1 MRCWSVKCWCW
12 GCGRCRHKERHQR
25 ATLRAKLTLSIIA
38 MLTLGIAA
46 ALWVSTMGIRH
57 YMVANIDSDLR
68 ASRNG
73 LQRTGLTS
81 DQVAAL
87 AAIADLSGKFAAEN
101 HSSRT
106 LFTVVGRDGEA
117 APFGGV
123 PLSPA
128 QRALA
133 DAVPDAA
140 ALALS
145 GEPVDATAHG
155 TSYRVTALRLGG
167 SDGRLLLLA
176 NSTTAVT
183 QTMHKVVRMVLTVGV
198 VLVACLGAATFIG
211 ARRRLRPLEDMVE
224 TASAIAEGCPQG
236 LDLSRRVA
244 SRGRAHSGGEVEQLR
259 TALNAM
265 LQQLETAFH
274 TREHAAG
281 QLRRFVEDASHE
293 LRTPLA
299 AIRGYLQLE
308 EKGMF
313 KDEAERARA
322 MGRMNAEAERM
333 ARLVDELLAL
343 ARLDQRPRLRP
354 APVDLACV
362 ARGAAA
368 DLSAQQPG
376 RPVELGLPADCLVL
390 ADEPTLHQIV
400 SNLLANVRIHTP
412 ADARVRVTVAEE
424 DGHGVLRV
432 ADEGPGMRPQDAE
445 RVFDRFF
452 RTGGA
457 EGSGLGMA
465 VVRAAVDAHGGT
477 VRVTTAPGAG
487 LTVAVALPSARPAA
501 AAGPGPVTFA
511 GPGPVTSAQARVEAS
526 STTVTS
532 GGAPT
537 RTGGP
542 QAPAPRVT

>member
-1 MRCWSVKCWCW
+1 
-12 GCGRCRHKERHQR
+12 
-25 ATLRAKLTLSIIA
+25 
-38 MLTLGIAA
+38 MLTIGIAA

-68 ASRNG
+68 ASRDG
-73 LQRTGLTS
+73 LQRTRLTS
-81 DQVAAL
+81 DQVATL
-87 AAIADLSGKFAAEN
+87 AAIADLSGQFAAEN
-101 HSSRT
+101 HSNRT
-106 LFTVVGRDGEA
+106 LFAVVGRDGKATPFGKA
-117 APFGGV
+117 APDA
-123 PLSPA
+123 A

-140 ALALS
+140 ALARRDT
-145 GEPVDATAHG
+145 PVDVTAHG
-155 TSYRVTALRLGG
+155 TGYRVTALRLGG
-167 SDGRLLLLA
+167 PDGRLLLMA

-183 QTMHKVVRMVLTVGV
+183 QTMHKVVRLVLGVGAA
-198 VLVACLGAATFIG
+198 LVACLGTATFIG

-244 SRGRAHSGGEVEQLR
+244 SRGHRHSGGEVEQLR

-265 LQQLETAFH
+265 LQQLETAFV

-281 QLRRFVEDASHE
+281 QLRRFVADASHE

-299 AIRGYLQLE
+299 AIRGYLQLD

-313 KDEAERARA
+313 GDEAERARA
-322 MGRMNAEAERM
+322 MARMNAEAERM
-333 ARLVDELLAL
+333 ARLLDELLAL

-354 APVDLACV
+354 APVDLAGV
-362 ARGAAA
+362 ARAAAA

-376 RPVELGLPADCLVL
+376 RPVELRLPADCPVL

-412 ADARVRVTVAEE
+412 ADARVRVSVEE
-424 DGHGVLRV
+424 GDEEGGFGVLRV

-445 RVFDRFF
+445 RIFDRFF
-452 RTGGA
+452 RTGGT

-465 VVRAAVDAHGGT
+465 VVRAAVDAHDGT
-477 VRVTTAPGAG
+477 VRVTTAPGEG
-487 LTVAVALPSARPAA
+487 LTVVVALPSAR
-501 AAGPGPVTFA
+501 AGRPHH
-511 GPGPVTSAQARVEAS
+511 ARAEAS
-526 STTVTS
+526 STTVMS

>member
-1 MRCWSVKCWCW
+1 MKCWCW
-12 GCGRCRHKERHQR
+12 GCGRCRRKEQHQR

-38 MLTLGIAA
+38 MLTIGIAA

-57 YMVANIDSDLR
+57 YMVANIDSDLL

-73 LQRTGLTS
+73 LQRTGLTG
-81 DQVAAL
+81 DQMASL
-87 AAIADLSGKFAAEN
+87 AAIADLTGKFAAKN
-101 HSSRT
+101 HSNRT
-106 LFTVVGRDGEA
+106 LFTVVGRDGKA
-117 APFGGV
+117 APFGSV
-123 PLSPA
+123 EPDAA

-140 ALALS
+140 ALARRDTAM
-145 GEPVDATAHG
+145 DATAHG
-155 TSYRVTALRLGG
+155 TGYRVTALRLGG
-167 SDGRLLLLA
+167 PDGQLLLMA

-183 QTMHKVVRMVLTVGV
+183 ETMHKVVRMVLTVGAA
-198 VLVACLGAATFIG
+198 LVACLGTATFIG

-244 SRGRAHSGGEVEQLR
+244 SRGHRHSGGEVEQLR

-265 LQQLETAFH
+265 LQQLETAFD

-281 QLRRFVEDASHE
+281 QLRRFVADASHE

-299 AIRGYLQLE
+299 AIRGYLQLD

-313 KDEAERARA
+313 KDETERARA
-322 MGRMNAEAERM
+322 MARMNAEAERM

-343 ARLDQRPRLRP
+343 ARLDQRPRLRA
-354 APVDLACV
+354 APVNLAGV

-376 RPVELGLPADCLVL
+376 RPVELRLPADCPVL

-412 ADARVRVTVAEE
+412 ADARVRVSVEE
-424 DGHGVLRV
+424 DEEGGYGVLRV
-432 ADEGPGMRPQDAE
+432 ADEGPGMHPQDAE
-445 RVFDRFF
+445 RIFDRFF

-487 LTVAVALPSARPAA
+487 LTAVVALPSARGDSPHHA
-501 AAGPGPVTFA
+501 PDDRPHH
-511 GPGPVTSAQARVEAS
+511 ARVEAS
-526 STTVTS
+526 STTVMS

>member
-1 MRCWSVKCWCW
+1 MKCWR
-12 GCGRCRHKERHQR
+12 GRRRRKEQHRR
-25 ATLRAKLTLSIIA
+25 ATLRAKLTLSTIA
-38 MLTLGIAA
+38 MLTIGITA
-46 ALWVSTMGIRH
+46 ALWVNTVGIRH
-57 YMVANIDSDLR
+57 YMVANIDNDLI
-68 ASRNG
+68 ASRDG
-73 LQRTGLTS
+73 LQRTGLTR
-81 DQVAAL
+81 DQIEAIG
-87 AAIADLSGKFAAEN
+87 AIADLSGQFATKN
-101 HSSRT
+101 RSSRT
-106 LFTVVGRDGEA
+106 LFTVVGRDGKA
-117 APFGGV
+117 APFGRV
-123 PLSPA
+123 APDA
-128 QRALA
+128 IQRALA

-140 ALALS
+140 ALARRDK
-145 GEPVDATAHG
+145 PIDVTAHG
-155 TSYRVTALRLGG
+155 TGYRVTALSL
-167 SDGRLLLLA
+167 SDPDGRLLLVA

-183 QTMHKVVRMVLTVGV
+183 QTMHKVRRMVLIIGTI
-198 VLVACLGAATFIG
+198 LVASLGAATFFG
-211 ARRRLRPLEDMVE
+211 ARRRLHPLEDMVE

-236 LDLSRRVA
+236 LDLSRRIA
-244 SRGRAHSGGEVEQLR
+244 SRGHRRNGGEVEQLR

-265 LQQLETAFH
+265 LQQLETAFV

-281 QLRRFVEDASHE
+281 QLRRFIADASHE

-299 AIRGYLQLE
+299 AIRGYLQLH

-322 MGRMNAEAERM
+322 MARMNAETERM

-354 APVDLACV
+354 APVDLAGV
-362 ARGAAA
+362 VRGAAA

-376 RPVELGLPADCLVL
+376 RPVELRLPADCPVL

-400 SNLLANVRIHTP
+400 SNLLANVRVHTP
-412 ADARVRVTVAEE
+412 ADARVRISVDEEAAEAEE
-424 DGHGVLRV
+424 GGYGVLRV
-432 ADEGPGMRPQDAE
+432 ADEGPGMHPRDAE

-465 VVRAAVDAHGGT
+465 VVRAAVDAHDGT
-477 VRVTTAPGAG
+477 VRVTTAPGEG
-487 LTVAVALPSARPAA
+487 LTVVVTLPSARAGRPHHARAA
-501 AAGPGPVTFA
+501 
-511 GPGPVTSAQARVEAS
+511 AS
-526 STTVTS
+526 STTVMS

>member
-1 MRCWSVKCWCW
+1 MKCWGAKCWCW
-12 GCGRCRHKERHQR
+12 GCGRCRWKERHQR

-57 YMVANIDSDLR
+57 YMVANIDGDLI

-73 LQRTGLTS
+73 LQRTGLSS
-81 DQVAAL
+81 DQIAAI
-87 AAIADLSGKFAAEN
+87 AAIADLSGQFAAQN
-101 HSSRT
+101 HSNRT
-106 LFTVVGRDGEA
+106 LFTVVGRDGKA
-117 APFGGV
+117 ASFGRV
-123 PLSPA
+123 PPDDA

-140 ALALS
+140 ALARRD
-145 GEPVDATAHG
+145 EPIDVTAHG
-155 TSYRVTALRLGG
+155 TGYRVTALRLGG
-167 SDGRLLLLA
+167 PDGLLVLMA

-183 QTMHKVVRMVLTVGV
+183 QTMHKVVRMVLTIGAA
-198 VLVACLGAATFIG
+198 LVACLGAATFFG
-211 ARRRLRPLEDMVE
+211 TRRRLRPLEDMVE

-244 SRGRAHSGGEVEQLR
+244 SRGHRHSGGEVEQLR

-265 LQQLETAFH
+265 LQQLETAFV

-281 QLRRFVEDASHE
+281 QLRRFIADASHE

-299 AIRGYLQLE
+299 AIRGYLQLD

-322 MGRMNAEAERM
+322 MARMNAEAERM

-354 APVDLACV
+354 APVDLAGV

-376 RPVELGLPADCLVL
+376 RPVELCLPADCPVL

-412 ADARVRVTVAEE
+412 ADARVRVSVAEE
-424 DGHGVLRV
+424 GGYGVLRV
-432 ADEGPGMRPQDAE
+432 ADEGPGMGQQDAE
-445 RVFDRFF
+445 RIFDRFF

-477 VRVTTAPGAG
+477 VRVTTAPGVG
-487 LTVAVALPSARPAA
+487 LTVVVALPSARADGHHRARAA
-501 AAGPGPVTFA
+501 ADLETAGEPA
-511 GPGPVTSAQARVEAS
+511 GR
-526 STTVTS
+526 
-532 GGAPT
+532 PT
-537 RTGGP
+537 P
-542 QAPAPRVT
+542 